1 MNSFLVK
8 IEVLK
13 RLVIFVAALDFVK
26 FVGHQLGMY
35 KKVDSLKAENDR
47 LIKDNDSKEINMKLS
62 R

>member
-1 MNSFLVK
+1 MNSFLVN
-8 IEVLK
+8 IEVSK
-13 RLVIFVAALDFVK
+13 WSSNFVAALDFVK
-26 FVGHQLGMY
+26 FVGHQVGLY

>member
-1 MNSFLVK
+1 M
-8 IEVLK
+8 K
-13 RLVIFVAALDFVK
+13 RLAIFAAALDFVK
-26 FVGHQLGMY
+26 FVNHQMGLY